1 MDALQTRE
9 CFRKNYINEEKK
21 EKRYEKKL
29 FMMAVGVIMGAVA
42 AFGMI
47 PAQAKAV
54 RPVFTGDKNVDYIAE
69 KMVKSAG
76 VKKT

>member
-1 MDALQTRE
+1 MRYKPGNASEKTTLMK
-9 CFRKNYINEEKK
+9 RKRRKGMK
-21 EKRYEKKL
+21 KKL

-54 RPVFTGDKNVDYIAE
+54 RPVFTGDKNVDYIA
-69 KMVKSAG
+69 
-76 VKKT
+76 